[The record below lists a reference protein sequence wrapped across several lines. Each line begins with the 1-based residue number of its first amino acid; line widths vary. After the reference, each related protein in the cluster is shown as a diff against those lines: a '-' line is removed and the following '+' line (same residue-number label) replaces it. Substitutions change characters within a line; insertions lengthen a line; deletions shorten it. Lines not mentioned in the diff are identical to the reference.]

1 MKGQY
6 FITACREQTVLL
18 ESLFDILERERE
30 NVKNKLENERDPLE
44 ISLKQ
49 GELRGLKAF
58 RKTLE
63 GEVRLRNGTNDQRR
77 IRPNEREVY

>member
-6 FITACREQTVLL
+6 FITACREQTLLL
-18 ESLFDILERERE
+18 ESLFDIIERERDSIRT
-30 NVKNKLENERDPLE
+30 KLEIERDPTE
-44 ISLKQ
+44 MHLKQ
-49 GELRGLKAF
+49 GELRALKNF